1 MLKSLNNTAFSEQKH
16 RGVPTPIKRSRT
28 PMPNR
33 VTTFRVASCIQTINL
48 TYNLRDSIYS
58 SLMIYPLLR
67 IFRLVCGFEKQPL
80 LVTTLKPLSPKVSNQ
95 TNNGLENYNN
105 KIYKCKNYFY
115 CFIYIFIFI
124 LTTYNKGELKWVQ

>member
-1 MLKSLNNTAFSEQKH
+1 MLKSLNNTTFSEQKH

-48 TYNLRDSIYS
+48 THNLRDSICS

-80 LVTTLKPLSPKVSNQ
+80 LVTTLKPLSPKVFNQ
-95 TNNGLENYNN
+95 TNNGLANYNN
-105 KIYKCKNYFY
+105 ADYKCKLYFLLD
-115 CFIYIFIFI
+115 IKRYID
-124 LTTYNKGELKWVQ
+124 LY